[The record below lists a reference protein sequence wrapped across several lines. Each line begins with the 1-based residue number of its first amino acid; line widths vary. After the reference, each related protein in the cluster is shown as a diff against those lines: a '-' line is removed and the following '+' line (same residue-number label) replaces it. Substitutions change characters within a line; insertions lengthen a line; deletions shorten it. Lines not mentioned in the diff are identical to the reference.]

1 MKGNQQSDRLTKQQK
16 SAEGVIG
23 IFDEEAQKH
32 DRKVSDN
39 SKIVMQLLQE
49 KYPKLKFRFSRKNI
63 QN

>member
-39 SKIVMQLLQE
+39 SKIVMQLL
-49 KYPKLKFRFSRKNI
+49 
-63 QN
+63 

>member
-32 DRKVSDN
+32 VRRKVSDN
-39 SKIVMQLLQE
+39 SKIVM
-49 KYPKLKFRFSRKNI
+49 
-63 QN
+63 